1 MLIRK
6 LDIRG
11 FGRLNTPFV
20 FEPGLNVIVGAN
32 ESGKTTLHDALLRAL
47 FGFTKGERAKYGGRA
62 KKDER
67 QPWDGLPFGLIVELE
82 AVRWKEDEE
91 KRRLRAEW
99 DFDTY
104 GARVWL
110 DGDEITSQ
118 VLAKGN
124 EIRLG
129 EHLLGIGLE
138 EFRQAC
144 TLDQERVEAVNRS
157 DGLTNALT
165 KAVESGSGDIQVED
179 AVSRMAKFLESLGV
193 TPGALKPAASG
204 SYAQWTAERERLEG
218 LRARYEEVRPQ
229 IAKVSLRLTNAE
241 EKHGALEGERIRVE
255 QRLLMSELAELAEKL
270 ATINRLR
277 ETERARPAAPA
288 TLDGK
293 VVKLIELT
301 RAQRRTG
308 EGQLPT
314 LEAEAEAARPRLA
327 KLREDQR
334 QVEADVALLVAYE
347 ETDSSVLDEVGSLWQ
362 QIEALSKEPAPKP
375 VQPRPTPTL
384 ELARA
389 RLLFLV
395 AAGVVAVLSLAP
407 AALVTPA
414 LGAGLLIAAAL
425 AYLGLRREAQGGI
438 EPAPPVGEEPR
449 GESGARERL
458 EQELAAALDRVGAPP
473 AGLAERA
480 SAYLVACRKHTDLLE
495 LRVRLG
501 KVQAEIT
508 KLAQPDRELTDK
520 RDELESLEAKL
531 KADYRELGI
540 DDEDLKTAAREL
552 EARQK
557 QVAEDKEQVR
567 RAEEA
572 IEQIALVLADRTEAQ
587 LNAERDELTQK
598 LREHRVS
605 HGDLDAEPGD
615 PKELREELRKVNEK
629 LGELSVDQATDRERL
644 EHLREEFMLPP
655 TELREK
661 LSDAEIA
668 VVAIEEAKE
677 AIRIAREAL
686 VAAGREARKNFRP
699 VLEESL
705 CDELPLITDGR
716 YAEVEVDDELNVFV
730 IAPETGLRVAADS
743 LSRGTQDQ
751 IFLVQRLAIAKLLDR
766 SGGIAPLLLDDPFA
780 HFDRM
785 RLKLGLK
792 LLDQAAET
800 RQVILFSE
808 DEHLL
813 ASAQEICGSCN
824 VIDLANPNG
833 TGGYRRSHDGGRVMQ
848 LDGVQQ
854 PLDTSD

>member
-11 FGRLNTPFV
+11 FGRLNAPFV

-32 ESGKTTLHDALLRAL
+32 ESGKSTLHDALLRAL
-47 FGFTKGERAKYGGRA
+47 FGFTKGERRAKPGGRA

-67 QPWDGLPFGLIVELE
+67 RPWDGVPFGLMVELE
-82 AVRWKEDEE
+82 AVRWREDVEG
-91 KRRLRAEW
+91 RRLRAEW

-104 GARVWL
+104 SARVWL

-124 EIRLG
+124 EIQLG

-138 EFRQAC
+138 EFRQSC
-144 TLDQERVEAVNRS
+144 TLDQERVEAVKRS

-165 KAVESGSGDIQVED
+165 KAVESGSGDIQVEV

-204 SYAQWTAERERLEG
+204 SYAQWTAERERLES
-218 LRARYEEVRPQ
+218 LRVRYEEVRPQ
-229 IAKVSLRLTNAE
+229 IAEVSLRLTNAE
-241 EKHGALEGERIRVE
+241 QKLRKLEGETISLG
-255 QRLLMSELAELAEKL
+255 QRLLVSELGELAEKL
-270 ATINRLR
+270 ATIGRLR

-288 TLDGK
+288 TLAGE
-293 VVKLIELT
+293 VVKRIELT
-301 RAQRRTG
+301 RAQLRTG

-327 KLREDQR
+327 KLRQDQR
-334 QVEADVALLVAYE
+334 QVEADVALLAAYE
-347 ETDSSVLDEVGSLWQ
+347 ETDSSALDEVGSLWQ
-362 QIEALSKEPAPKP
+362 QIEALSKEPAPKR
-375 VQPRPTPTL
+375 VQLRSASTL
-384 ELARA
+384 EPARA
-389 RLLFLV
+389 RLPLLV
-395 AAGVVAVLSLAP
+395 AAGVVAVLSLAL
-407 AALVTPA
+407 ATLVAPILAT
-414 LGAGLLIAAAL
+414 GLLIAAAL
-425 AYLGLRREAQGGI
+425 AYLGLRREAQDGI
-438 EPAPPVGEEPR
+438 EQATTADEELR
-449 GESGARERL
+449 ESGARERL
-458 EQELAAALDRVGAPP
+458 EQELAAALDRVRAPR
-473 AGLAERA
+473 AGLGERA
-480 SAYLVACRKHTDLLE
+480 SAYLVACRKHTDLLQ

-501 KVQAEIT
+501 KLQAEIS
-508 KLAQPDRELTDK
+508 KLAQPDRELSDK

-531 KADYRELGI
+531 KADYGELGI
-540 DDEDLKTAAREL
+540 DEEDLKAAARKVEI
-552 EARQK
+552 RQK
-557 QVAEDKEQVR
+557 QVAEGEEQVR
-567 RAEEA
+567 QAEEA
-572 IEQIALVLADRTEAQ
+572 TKQIALVLAGRTEAQ

-605 HGDLDAEPGD
+605 HGHLDVEPGE
-615 PKELREELRKVNEK
+615 PTELRGDVQKVNDK
-629 LGELSVDQATDRERL
+629 LGELSVNQATDRERL

-661 LSDAEIA
+661 LSEAESA
-668 VVAIEEAKE
+668 VAAIEEAKE

-686 VAAGREARKNFRP
+686 IAAGREARKNFRP

-705 CDELPLITDGR
+705 SDDLPLITDGR

-751 IFLVQRLAIAKLLDR
+751 IFLVQRLAIANLLDR

-813 ASAQEICGSCN
+813 APAQEICGGCN
-824 VIDLANPNG
+824 VIELPTPTARAA
-833 TGGYRRSHDGGRVMQ
+833 TVEA
-848 LDGVQQ
+848 
-854 PLDTSD
+854 TTAAE

>member
-20 FEPGLNVIVGAN
+20 FEPGLNVVVGAN
-32 ESGKTTLHDALLRAL
+32 ESGKSTLHDALLRAL
-47 FGFTKGERAKYGGRA
+47 FGFTRGERAKYGGRA
-62 KKDER
+62 KKEQR
-67 QPWDGLPFGLIVELE
+67 RPWDGLPFGLIVELE
-82 AVRWKEDEE
+82 AVRWKEDEQE
-91 KRRLRAEW
+91 RRLRAEW
-99 DFDTY
+99 DFETY
-104 GARVWL
+104 SVRVWL

-129 EHLLGIGLE
+129 EYLLGIGLE

-144 TLDQERVEAVNRS
+144 TLDQERVEAVKRS

-165 KAVESGSGDIQVED
+165 KAVESGSGDIHVED
-179 AVSRMAKFLESLGV
+179 AVGRMAKFLESLGV

-229 IAKVSLRLTNAE
+229 IAEVSLRLTNAE
-241 EKHGALEGERIRVE
+241 AKQRALEGERISLG
-255 QRLLMSELAELAEKL
+255 QRLIVTELGELAEKL

-288 TLDGK
+288 TLDGEVGK
-293 VVKLIELT
+293 RIELART
-301 RAQRRTG
+301 HLRTG
-308 EGQLPT
+308 EGQLST
-314 LEAEAEAARPRLA
+314 LEAEAEAVRPRLA
-327 KLREDQR
+327 NLRQDQR
-334 QVEADVALLVAYE
+334 QVEADVALLAAYE
-347 ETDSSVLDEVGSLWQ
+347 ETDFSALDEVGSLWQ

-375 VQPRPTPTL
+375 VKPRSATPTL
-384 ELARA
+384 EPARA
-389 RLLFLV
+389 RLPLLV
-395 AAGVVAVLSLAP
+395 AAGVVAVLSLAL

-414 LGAGLLIAAAL
+414 LAAGLLIAAAL
-425 AYLGLRREAQGGI
+425 AYLGLRREAQDGI
-438 EPAPPVGEEPR
+438 EPAPTLDEEPR
-449 GESGARERL
+449 GEGGARERL
-458 EQELAAALDRVGAPP
+458 EQELAAALDRVGAPL

-480 SAYLVACRKHTDLLE
+480 SAYLVACRKHTDLLG

-508 KLAQPDRELTDK
+508 RLAEPDRELTDK
-520 RDELESLEAKL
+520 RDELERLEAKL

-540 DDEDLKTAAREL
+540 DDDDLQTAARKL
-552 EARQK
+552 EVRQK
-557 QVAEDKEQVR
+557 QVAQDKEQVR

-572 IEQIALVLADRTEAQ
+572 TKQIELVLAGRHEAQ

-605 HGDLDAEPGD
+605 HGHLDVEPGD
-615 PKELREELRKVNEK
+615 PKELREELRKVDDK
-629 LGELSVDQATDRERL
+629 LGELSVNQATDRERL
-644 EHLREEFMLPP
+644 EHLREEFTLPP

-661 LSDAEIA
+661 LSEAESA
-668 VVAIEEAKE
+668 VAAIEEAKE

-686 VAAGREARKNFRP
+686 IEAGREARKNFRP
-699 VLEESL
+699 VLEEAL
-705 CDELPLITDGR
+705 CDHLPVITDGR
-716 YAEVEVDDELNVFV
+716 YAEVEVDDELNISV

-751 IFLVQRLAIAKLLDR
+751 IFLVQRLAIANILDR

-792 LLDQAAET
+792 LLCQAAKT

-808 DEHLL
+808 DEYLVGPAH
-813 ASAQEICGSCN
+813 EICSGCN
-824 VIDLANPNG
+824 VIELP
-833 TGGYRRSHDGGRVMQ
+833 
-848 LDGVQQ
+848 
-854 PLDTSD
+854 TSTARTVTAEATTTAE

>member
-32 ESGKTTLHDALLRAL
+32 ESGKSTLHDALLRAL

-67 QPWDGLPFGLIVELE
+67 RPWGGVPFGLMVELE
-82 AVRWKEDEE
+82 AVRWKEDVEG
-91 KRRLRAEW
+91 RRLRAEW

-104 GARVWL
+104 SARVWL

-144 TLDQERVEAVNRS
+144 TLDQEHVEAVKRS

-165 KAVESGSGDIQVED
+165 KAVESGSGDIQVQD
-179 AVSRMAKFLESLGV
+179 AVTSMAKFLESLGV

-204 SYAQWTAERERLEG
+204 SYAQWRAERERLDG

-229 IAKVSLRLTNAE
+229 IAEVSLRLTNAE
-241 EKHGALEGERIRVE
+241 ENLRKLEGERISLG
-255 QRLLMSELAELAEKL
+255 QRLLVSELGELAEKL
-270 ATINRLR
+270 ATISRLR
-277 ETERARPAAPA
+277 KTERARPAAPA
-288 TLDGK
+288 TLDGD
-293 VVKLIELT
+293 VVKRIEL
-301 RAQRRTG
+301 AGSQLRTG

-314 LEAEAEAARPRLA
+314 LEAETEAARPRLA
-327 KLREDQR
+327 KLRQDQR
-334 QVEADVALLVAYE
+334 QVEADVALLAAYE
-347 ETDSSVLDEVGSLWQ
+347 ETDFSALDEVGSLWQ
-362 QIEALSKEPAPKP
+362 QIEALSKEPGSERVR
-375 VQPRPTPTL
+375 VQLLSASTL
-384 ELARA
+384 EPARA
-389 RLLFLV
+389 RLPLLG
-395 AAGVVAVLSLAP
+395 AAGVVAVLSLAL
-407 AALVTPA
+407 ATLVAPILAT
-414 LGAGLLIAAAL
+414 GLLIAAAL
-425 AYLGLRREAQGGI
+425 AYLGLRREAQDGI
-438 EPAPPVGEEPR
+438 EQATTADEELR
-449 GESGARERL
+449 ESGARERL
-458 EQELAAALDRVGAPP
+458 EQELAAALDRVGAPR
-473 AGLAERA
+473 AGLGERA
-480 SAYLVACRKHTDLLE
+480 SAYLVACRKHTDLLQ

-501 KVQAEIT
+501 KLQVEIT
-508 KLAQPDRELTDK
+508 NLAQPDRELSGK
-520 RDELESLEAKL
+520 RNELESLEAKL
-531 KADYRELGI
+531 KADYGELGI
-540 DDEDLKTAAREL
+540 DEEDLKTAARKVEV
-552 EARQK
+552 RQK
-557 QVAEDKEQVR
+557 QVAEGKEQVR
-567 RAEEA
+567 QAEEA
-572 IEQIALVLADRTEAQ
+572 TTQIALVLAGRTDAQ

-605 HGDLDAEPGD
+605 YGDLDVEPGD
-615 PKELREELRKVNEK
+615 PTELREELQKVNDK
-629 LGELSVDQATDRERL
+629 LGELSVNQATGRERL

-661 LSDAEIA
+661 LSEAESA
-668 VVAIEEAKE
+668 VAAIEEAKE

-686 VAAGREARKNFRP
+686 IAAGREARRNFRP

-705 CDELPLITDGR
+705 CDDLPLITDGR

-751 IFLVQRLAIAKLLDR
+751 IFLVQRLAIANLLDR

-813 ASAQEICGSCN
+813 APAQEICGGCN
-824 VIDLANPNG
+824 VIELPPASARAV
-833 TGGYRRSHDGGRVMQ
+833 TAEATTV
-848 LDGVQQ
+848 
-854 PLDTSD
+854 

>member
-6 LDIRG
+6 LSIRG

-32 ESGKTTLHDALLRAL
+32 ESGKSTLHDALLRAL

-67 QPWDGLPFGLIVELE
+67 RPWDGVPFGLMVELE
-82 AVRWKEDEE
+82 AVRWKEDVEA
-91 KRRLRAEW
+91 RRLRAEW

-104 GARVWL
+104 SARVWL

-129 EHLLGIGLE
+129 EHLLGIGVE

-144 TLDQERVEAVNRS
+144 TLDQERVEAVKRS

-165 KAVESGSGDIQVED
+165 KAVESGSGDIQVGD
-179 AVSRMAKFLESLGV
+179 AVRRMAKFLESLGV
-193 TPGALKPAASG
+193 TPGELKPAASG
-204 SYAQWTAERERLEG
+204 SYARWTAERERLEG

-229 IAKVSLRLTNAE
+229 IAEVSLRLTNAE
-241 EKHGALEGERIRVE
+241 EKLRKLEGERISLA
-255 QRLLMSELAELAEKL
+255 QRLLVSELGELAEKL
-270 ATINRLR
+270 ATISRLR

-288 TLDGK
+288 TLDGE
-293 VVKLIELT
+293 VVKRIELT
-301 RAQRRTG
+301 RAQLRTG

-314 LEAEAEAARPRLA
+314 LETKAEAARPRLA
-327 KLREDQR
+327 KLRQDQR
-334 QVEADVALLVAYE
+334 QIEADVALLAAYE
-347 ETDSSVLDEVGSLWQ
+347 ETDSSALDEVGSLWQ
-362 QIEALSKEPAPKP
+362 KIEALSKEPVPKR
-375 VQPRPTPTL
+375 VQLRSASTL
-384 ELARA
+384 EPTRA
-389 RLLFLV
+389 RLPLLA
-395 AAGVVAVLSLAP
+395 AAGVVAVLSLGL
-407 AALVTPA
+407 AALVAPILAT
-414 LGAGLLIAAAL
+414 GLLIAAAL
-425 AYLGLRREAQGGI
+425 AYLGLRREAQDGI
-438 EPAPPVGEEPR
+438 EQATTADEELR
-449 GESGARERL
+449 ESGARERL
-458 EQELAAALDRVGAPP
+458 EQELAAALDRVSAPR
-473 AGLAERA
+473 AGLGERA
-480 SAYLVACRKHTDLLE
+480 SAYLVACRKHTDLLQ

-501 KVQAEIT
+501 KLQAEIT
-508 KLAQPDRELTDK
+508 KLAQPDRELSDK
-520 RDELESLEAKL
+520 RSELASLEAKL
-531 KADYRELGI
+531 KADYGDLGI
-540 DDEDLKTAAREL
+540 DEEDLKTAARKVEV
-552 EARQK
+552 RQK
-557 QVAEDKEQVR
+557 QVAEAEEQVR
-567 RAEEA
+567 QAEEA
-572 IEQIALVLADRTEAQ
+572 TKQIALVLAGRTEAQ
-587 LNAERDELTQK
+587 LNTERDELTQK

-605 HGDLDAEPGD
+605 HGDLDVEPGE
-615 PKELREELRKVNEK
+615 PTELREGLQKVNDK
-629 LGELSVDQATDRERL
+629 LGELSVNQATGRERL
-644 EHLREEFMLPP
+644 EHLREEFLLPP
-655 TELREK
+655 AELREK
-661 LSDAEIA
+661 LSEAESA
-668 VVAIEEAKE
+668 VAAIEEAKE

-686 VAAGREARKNFRP
+686 IAAGREARKNFRP

-705 CDELPLITDGR
+705 CDDLPLITDGR

-792 LLDQAAET
+792 LLDRAAET

-813 ASAQEICGSCN
+813 APAQEICGGCN
-824 VIDLANPNG
+824 IIELPTPTARAATVEA
-833 TGGYRRSHDGGRVMQ
+833 T
-848 LDGVQQ
+848 
-854 PLDTSD
+854 TAAE

>member
-1 MLIRK
+1 MLIRE

-11 FGRLNTPFV
+11 FGRLNAPFV
-20 FEPGLNVIVGAN
+20 FEPGLNLIVGAN
-32 ESGKTTLHDALLRAL
+32 ESGKSTLHDALLRAL

-67 QPWDGLPFGLIVELE
+67 HPWDGLPFGLIVELE

-91 KRRLRAEW
+91 RRRLRAEW
-99 DFDTY
+99 DFDAY

-138 EFRQAC
+138 EFRQSC
-144 TLDQERVEAVNRS
+144 TLDQERVEAVKRS

-204 SYAQWTAERERLEG
+204 SYAQWTTERERLEG

-229 IAKVSLRLTNAE
+229 IAEVSLRLTNAE
-241 EKHGALEGERIRVE
+241 EKQRKLEGEWISLG
-255 QRLLMSELAELAEKL
+255 QRLLVSELGELAEKL
-270 ATINRLR
+270 ATISRLR
-277 ETERARPAAPA
+277 ETERAQPAAPA
-288 TLDGK
+288 TLAGE
-293 VVKLIELT
+293 VVNRIELT
-301 RAQRRTG
+301 RVQLRTG
-308 EGQLPT
+308 ESQLPT

-327 KLREDQR
+327 KLRLDQR
-334 QVEADVALLVAYE
+334 QVEADVALLAAYE
-347 ETDSSVLDEVGSLWQ
+347 ETDSSALDEVGSLWQ
-362 QIEALSKEPAPKP
+362 QIEALSKEPAPKR
-375 VQPRPTPTL
+375 VQLGSASTL
-384 ELARA
+384 EPARA
-389 RLLFLV
+389 RVPLLV
-395 AAGVVAVLSLAP
+395 AAGVVAVLSLAL
-407 AALVTPA
+407 ATLVAPILAT
-414 LGAGLLIAAAL
+414 GLLIAAAL
-425 AYLGLRREAQGGI
+425 AYLGLRREAQDGI
-438 EPAPPVGEEPR
+438 EQATTADEALR
-449 GESGARERL
+449 ESGARERL
-458 EQELAAALDRVGAPP
+458 EQELAAALDRVGAPR
-473 AGLAERA
+473 AGLGERA
-480 SAYLVACRKHTDLLE
+480 SAYLVACRKHTDLLQ

-501 KVQAEIT
+501 KLQAEIT
-508 KLAQPDRELTDK
+508 KLAQPDRELSDK
-520 RDELESLEAKL
+520 RDELESLEERL
-531 KADYRELGI
+531 KADYGELGI
-540 DDEDLKTAAREL
+540 DEEDLKTAARRVEMH
-552 EARQK
+552 QK
-557 QVAEDKEQVR
+557 EVAKGEEQVR
-567 RAEEA
+567 QAEEA
-572 IEQIALVLADRTEAQ
+572 TKQIALVLAGRTEAQ
-587 LNAERDELTQK
+587 LNAERDDLTQK
-598 LREHRVS
+598 LREHCVS
-605 HGDLDAEPGD
+605 HGDLGVEPGD
-615 PKELREELRKVNEK
+615 PTELRRDVQKVNDK
-629 LGELSVDQATDRERL
+629 LGELSVNQATDRERL

-661 LSDAEIA
+661 LSEAESA
-668 VVAIEEAKE
+668 VAAIEETKE

-686 VAAGREARKNFRP
+686 IAAGREARKNFRP
-699 VLEESL
+699 VLEEALS
-705 CDELPLITDGR
+705 DDLPLITDGR
-716 YAEVEVDDELNVFV
+716 YAEVEIDDELNVFV

-751 IFLVQRLAIAKLLDR
+751 IFLVQRLAIANLLDR

-813 ASAQEICGSCN
+813 APAQEICSGCN
-824 VIDLANPNG
+824 VIELPTPTARAATVEATPAAE
-833 TGGYRRSHDGGRVMQ
+833 
-848 LDGVQQ
+848 
-854 PLDTSD
+854 